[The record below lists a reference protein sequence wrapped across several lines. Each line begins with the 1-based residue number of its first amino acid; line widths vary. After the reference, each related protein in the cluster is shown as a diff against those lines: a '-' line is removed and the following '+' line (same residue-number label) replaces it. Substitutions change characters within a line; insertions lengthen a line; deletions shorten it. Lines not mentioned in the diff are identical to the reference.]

1 MFGTNFRVGAFTFQ
15 PLCHSTIY
23 SCKLRNRTHL
33 PITRRNTEKKR
44 TLSHKARFSLH
55 QSATWSEIK
64 TASAQKNTMF
74 PRKIV
79 QYPVPYNHYIH
90 MWNQKHVLC
99 LPHDFCRCE
108 LKTDF
113 VLTAFWET
121 QYSCAHFPTHTSCN
135 SPGKQ
140 SGHKCRL
147 SS

>member
-1 MFGTNFRVGAFTFQ
+1 M
-15 PLCHSTIY
+15 PLLFSLCVTVLYTVASYAIEHICPSPEEIQ
-23 SCKLRNRTHL
+23 R
-33 PITRRNTEKKR
+33 KKR

-79 QYPVPYNHYIH
+79 QYPVPYNHYIG